1 MMVRLLWSVVIC
13 AVAMSA
19 ANLPDWYNRNLDDAE
34 FHARLVRDAAEIERI
49 AGDGFDGDV
58 VLVEFKVRPLYGARL
73 ELRREEFLLRA
84 RNNND
89 TSPAQTPD
97 RIAGAA
103 VLELGRER
111 SQSGGLFKDSTN
123 SGVWGGA
130 PGTGT
135 RPRRIEGPP
144 DVGGLGVA
152 GEERQTIEQRQR
164 SEDPVLDR
172 LYAIELPLETADEQV
187 SGYLFFEIPSKVK
200 RKHLE
205 LSYDGTLGEFLI
217 EFKRPE

>member
-1 MMVRLLWSVVIC
+1 MMVRFLFSVSLC
-13 AVAMSA
+13 AVALMA
-19 ANLPDWYNRNLDDAE
+19 AKLPDWYNRTLEDAE
-34 FHARLVRDAAEIERI
+34 FQARLVRDTAEIERI
-49 AGDGFDGDV
+49 AGDQFEGDV
-58 VLVEFKVRPLYGARL
+58 VLVELRVRPLYGSRV
-73 ELRREEFLLRA
+73 ELRRDEFLLRA

-97 RIAGAA
+97 RIAGGA
-103 VLELGRER
+103 VLELGRQR
-111 SQSGGLFKDSTN
+111 SNSGGLFKDSTN

-135 RPRRIEGPP
+135 RPRRIPGPP
-144 DVGGLGVA
+144 DVGGVGIG

-172 LYAIELPLETADEQV
+172 LYAIELPLETADEPV
-187 SGYLFFEIPSKVK
+187 SGYLFFEIPSKIK

-205 LSYDGTLGEFLI
+205 LSYDGTLGAFVI